1 MKLIDRKGITA
12 TPGAM
17 AALDGCG
24 QEPLPNLARHVTG
37 DFGEVGEEDGGY
49 NRRDIKDNCGR
60 VLSAYDLPGG
70 QRLWL
75 ITNLT
80 EDGRSP
86 SYSLP
91 NTERQQTTVF
101 GCLQMAV
108 ERVPN
113 IRPLALSQWLR

>member
-1 MKLIDRKGITA
+1 MKLFDLGCITA

-24 QEPLPNLARHVTG
+24 QEPLPYLARHVTG

-80 EDGRSP
+80 EDGENDTCLLLP
-86 SYSLP
+86 SEY
-91 NTERQQTTVF
+91 
-101 GCLQMAV
+101 
-108 ERVPN
+108 
-113 IRPLALSQWLR
+113 